1 MSQMFLN
8 KIKLKIIQG
17 NQNIIINQQGD
28 QKIKVSIKTSNIH
41 DL

>member
-28 QKIKVSIKTSNIH
+28 RKNKIIIQNIEH
-41 DL
+41 P

>member
-1 MSQMFLN
+1 MLQKFVK
-8 KIKLKIIQG
+8 KIKLKIIQE
-17 NQNIIINQQGD
+17 NQNIIINEQGD